1 MNLEKAKILWK
12 NKDNSLKDRL
22 KFEEVYYLKTKI
34 KKLTTDKIKIN
45 GENFVKEPQ
54 LVGCIGRSNKSC
66 CFYQT
71 AYCAA
76 VGLQV
81 GCITNTNDGYIWKID
96 K

>member
-1 MNLEKAKILWK
+1 MNLEKAKILWL
-12 NKDNSLKDRL
+12 NKDKSLKDRL
-22 KFEEVYYLKTKI
+22 KFEEVYYLKTKT
-34 KKLTTDKIKIN
+34 KKLSDNKIKIN
-45 GENFVKEPQ
+45 NEIFIKEPQ
-54 LVGCIGRSNKSC
+54 LVGCVGQSNKPC

-81 GCITNTNDGYIWKID
+81 GCITNVNDGYIWKID